1 MDPQNYDAYGGLD
14 HVQYCFE
21 VTPVNLAYK
30 ISLCYVDTHFGY
42 SRPGNGLGMI
52 WDPVWPHPNEI
63 YF

>member
-52 WDPVWPHPNEI
+52 
-63 YF
+63 